1 MKKTLKLMLVLL
13 FAVITTTAF
22 NSCTKETIR
31 YHYRYNGVDNLEYK
45 IGHETTANNFVRDLN
60 NVMNSLDGTEFS
72 DSDIKSKTRTVVN
85 RYNNGYLE
93 GTFYLQKSSSSSGP
107 WSNIA
112 SYTLTSPYF
121 KNSEEA
127 ILIGEKASLLK

>member
-1 MKKTLKLMLVLL
+1 MLVLL
-13 FAVITTTAF
+13 LAVMATTAF
-22 NSCTKETIR
+22 NSCTKENIQ
-31 YHYRYNGVDNLEYK
+31 YHYRYNGVEDLMYM
-45 IGHETTANNFVRDLN
+45 IGHEATVNNFIRDLN

-85 RYNNGYLE
+85 RYNNGYIE

-112 SYTLTSPYF
+112 SFTMTSPNI
-121 KNSEEA
+121 KNVEEA
-127 ILIGEKASLLK
+127 ILINEKASLLK